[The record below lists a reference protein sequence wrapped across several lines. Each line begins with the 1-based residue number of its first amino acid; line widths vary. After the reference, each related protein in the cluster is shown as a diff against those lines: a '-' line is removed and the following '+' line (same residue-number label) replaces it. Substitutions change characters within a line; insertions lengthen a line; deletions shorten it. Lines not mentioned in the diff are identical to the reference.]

1 MHACEYRTGKGMEGK
16 AVLVV
21 GSGNSGMEIAYDLAE
36 AGAATSIIV
45 RSEIHTPAYPVVDVG
60 TYAKIKT
67 GEIQVLPAMKAV
79 HGNVVEFADGKR
91 HPFDAIVFATGYRST
106 TKKWL
111 KSDDGLIGEDG
122 MARRSFPEHWKGEN
136 GLYCA
141 GMVRRGLYGSC
152 EDAESIAED
161 ISKKKKKPHQA

>member
-36 AGAATSIIV
+36 AGAATSIII
-45 RSEIHTPAYPVVDVG
+45 RREIHTPAYPVVDVG

-161 ISKKKKKPHQA
+161 ISKKKKPDQA

>member
-1 MHACEYRTGKGMEGK
+1 H
-16 AVLVV
+16 V
-21 GSGNSGMEIAYDLAE
+21 
-36 AGAATSIIV
+36 
-45 RSEIHTPAYPVVDVG
+45 
-60 TYAKIKT
+60 
-67 GEIQVLPAMKAV
+67 QVLPAMKTV
-79 HGNVVEFADGKR
+79 DGNVVEFADGKR

-122 MARRSFPEHWKGEN
+122 MARRSYPEHWKGEN

-161 ISKKKKKPHQA
+161 ISKKKKKPDQA